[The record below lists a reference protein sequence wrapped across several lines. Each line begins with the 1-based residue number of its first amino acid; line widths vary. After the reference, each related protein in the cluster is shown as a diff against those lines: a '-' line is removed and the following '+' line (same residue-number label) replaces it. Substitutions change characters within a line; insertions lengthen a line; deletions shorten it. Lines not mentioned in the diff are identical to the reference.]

1 MRLRAALQSGMLP
14 ADEMVVTTRRCN
26 GEDGVSMSDER
37 FEQRLADRLQPL
49 LDAAY
54 LARASELDVAELR
67 RMRDEC
73 EAEERRVSYARRILQ
88 GRIDVLRSE
97 ASRRTTG
104 GALGVLER
112 LSDVLADQGQ
122 RPFDPATARPPAAV
136 DPGDLGDVD
145 LDGVADVTVLDD
157 AELAELADQYAQQE
171 STLSSL
177 RRRLFDVIDRLQSE
191 IADRYRSG
199 SASVSELL
207 TGD

>member
-1 MRLRAALQSGMLP
+1 
-14 ADEMVVTTRRCN
+14 
-26 GEDGVSMSDER
+26 MSDER

-49 LDAAY
+49 LEETY
-54 LARASELDVAELR
+54 LARAAELDVAELR

-97 ASRRTTG
+97 ASRRSTG
-104 GALGVLER
+104 EALGVLER

-122 RPFDPATARPPAAV
+122 RPFDPATARPPSAV
-136 DPGDLGDVD
+136 DPGDLGDDVD
-145 LDGVADVTVLDD
+145 LDGVADVTVLVDT
-157 AELAELADQYAQQE
+157 ELAELADQYARQE
-171 STLSSL
+171 ATLSSL

-199 SASVSELL
+199 TASVSELL

>member
-14 ADEMVVTTRRCN
+14 TDEMVVGTPRPH

-54 LARASELDVAELR
+54 LAEATELDVAELR

-73 EAEERRVSYARRILQ
+73 ETEERRVSYARRILQ

-97 ASRRTTG
+97 ASRRSTG
-104 GALGVLER
+104 GARGVLER

-122 RPFDPATARPPAAV
+122 RPFDPATARPPATV
-136 DPGDLGDVD
+136 DPGELADVD
-145 LDGVADVTVLDD
+145 LGGVADVTALDD
-157 AELAELADQYAQQE
+157 SELAELADQYARQE
-171 STLSSL
+171 ATLSSL